1 MKEELKVMFYLKKN
15 QAKKSGFSPV
25 MGRITIGKT
34 MAQFSLKLEAD
45 ADIWDI
51 KAGRM
56 TGKSK
61 IALDIN
67 RQIEKTNLL
76 IHARYKEIKENQ
88 YSVTALQVKNAVQGI
103 AATQASVLDHFRE
116 MNETFRL
123 RIGIDRSESS
133 YMHYQKSY
141 EALQYF
147 LRHKYNLT
155 DIPFKALTYS
165 FIEEYNFHMR
175 VERKFKPSTI
185 AGYIVFLRKVVRNAI
200 NQGLIPRDPFFGF
213 EPEAKVVV
221 HKTLTMEE
229 LEKIMSINLVPGFQS
244 ISRDMFVFA
253 CFTGISY
260 IDIKNL
266 TTDKIVTMEDG
277 SQWIIDKRQKTKAA
291 FSVRLM
297 EIPLLIIDRYKGTG
311 TDNKVFPM
319 PKMNTVYFSLHSIAK
334 KCKLNKGISFHV
346 GRHTFA
352 SLITLSEGVPIE
364 TVSRMLGHRDIKT
377 TQIYAELSLDK
388 IAQDI
393 QALATRI
400 EGKYLLID

>member
-1 MKEELKVMFYLKKN
+1 M
-15 QAKKSGFSPV
+15 
-25 MGRITIGKT
+25 
-34 MAQFSLKLEAD
+34 
-45 ADIWDI
+45 
-51 KAGRM
+51 
-56 TGKSK
+56 
-61 IALDIN
+61 
-67 RQIEKTNLL
+67 
-76 IHARYKEIKENQ
+76 
-88 YSVTALQVKNAVQGI
+88 VTALQVKNTIQGI
-103 AATQASVLDHFRE
+103 ASTQASVLDHFRA
-116 MNETFRL
+116 MNETFLL
-123 RIGIDRSESS
+123 RVGIDRSESS
-133 YMHYQKSY
+133 YMYYKKSY
-141 EALQYF
+141 NALQHF

-155 DIPFKALTYS
+155 DIPFKALNYS
-165 FIEEYNFHMR
+165 FIEEYNFHLR
-175 VERKFKPSTI
+175 VERKYKPSTI
-185 AGYIVFLRKVVRNAI
+185 AGYIIFLRKVVRNAI
-200 NQGLIPRDPFFGF
+200 NQGLIPKDPFFGF

-229 LEKIMSINLVPGFQS
+229 LEKIMSINIAPGLQC

-253 CFTGISY
+253 CFTGMSY

-277 SQWIIDKRQKTKAA
+277 SKWITDKRQKTKAT

-297 EIPLLIIDRYKGTG
+297 EIPLSIIDRYKGTW

-319 PKMNTVYFSLHSIAK
+319 PIRATVYFSLNSIAK
-334 KCKLNKGISFHV
+334 KCKLNKGVSFHV

-393 QALATRI
+393 QSLATRI